1 MIKKIISY
9 LEKGLSFILKNAGNN
24 MPECSGFGLYKLFF
38 LLLIS
43 ERKCGIG
50 FFIELTESFES
61 EELLSFFSFS
71 FF

>member
-24 MPECSGFGLYKLFF
+24 MPECSGFGLYTLFF

-43 ERKCGIG
+43 ERNV
-50 FFIELTESFES
+50 ELAF
-61 EELLSFFSFS
+61 LSN
-71 FF
+71 